1 MATDALSYTGINRA
15 VSDYAGAKACEEL
28 INLRPATE
36 GTVPVKDFSVKLA
49 DMGYRKVF
57 MHYTTDGPHYIV
69 IVRGGEDNDSVLVQ
83 YVDGNGVVKQ
93 TLLNTPFL
101 SGTTIESIHIAFAGN
116 VILISLCD
124 TDNSDYA
131 NAAYTWKADEDGTKK
146 YIAME
151 ANAPEVSFSVSD
163 EVDMA
168 QTDIIGLGVSSARE
182 EVVSAVESGI
192 NAIQEN
198 NLNLCVG
205 PILIAVAFK
214 TNDGNTF
221 WTGKWTIYD
230 PIPSINADDRFYLNA
245 NSSWFLNQVYRDLG
259 YYAKYDH
266 AYSLVPL
273 TDGGTQGGYAVGSLD
288 TITVPGTKVTI
299 TFPAISGW
307 DENTSIIQSLEVYA
321 SRPQVFIDSE
331 NAADGFFFNGNI
343 VQASLI
349 VPQKKYEDMD
359 LGGQLLYHQASIP
372 MASLAEADQE
382 VKLSFGGNIQVSED
396 TLDADA
402 GALKRYGRLLSYNA
416 RFHYWDSVAHID
428 IGMPSFL
435 TTEGVDSGITHVFVQ
450 YADEDQSGLVWV
462 GRLNNR
468 RIGRAYT
475 VIAPSL
481 NIKEIVTYEKISGT
495 YCIRKY
501 RMQASSTYNYSIC
514 VGAPYSDS
522 DYFSGTYEDY
532 DDLIPSDLEPKG
544 ITREEPDAIN
554 VTEQYNPFV
563 FRVEHSYLAPGNI
576 LDIQPQMAGM
586 ADASY
591 GRDPLTVFTE
601 RGTYALTQG
610 SANVLYGAFLPVSN
624 NVISTKGGGSAL
636 PTEMGTFYLGD
647 GCLWLIAGRRST
659 LISDALHLGPHK
671 YIRSCPGYQRISGG
685 GLATPEYD
693 VSALVSQVTFEEFVN
708 GTVSGTKARLSFN
721 RFRMELLIS
730 NPSYPYTYV
739 LSLKYRQWF
748 KIGKRVWQDQ
758 AGSDIAITPGSA
770 SGLINIVDLST
781 EVTAQVLVH
790 MQTRPFSMAYGYIH
804 MHRIVSLVRAK
815 LAAANGD
822 KLVVGLYGSEDLQDW
837 HLLAYSK
844 RDGGTGTLQVSQIR
858 TAPSARSWRYYTVCI
873 GGPVQPDADFG
884 PILVD
889 YEPVIRRIG

>member
-36 GTVPVKDFSVKLA
+36 GTVPVKDFSIKLA
-49 DMGYRKVF
+49 DMPFAKVF
-57 MHYTTDGPHYIV
+57 VHYTTDGPHYIV
-69 IVRGGEDNDSVLVQ
+69 IRLVNDGDDAAVQ
-83 YVDGNGVVKQ
+83 YVGDDGAAIQ
-93 TLLNTPFL
+93 TLY
-101 SGTTIESIHIAFAGN
+101 TTVWNGDQTLAALHFASAGN
-116 VILISLCD
+116 VLLISMCD
-124 TDNSDYA
+124 RIEKEYA

-146 YIAME
+146 YIKM
-151 ANAPEVSFSVSD
+151 NAELPGLTVSVS
-163 EVDMA
+163 EETFA
-168 QTDIIGLGVSSARE
+168 EASELAPYLTRNSSSSE
-182 EVVSAVESGI
+182 ILSTVENGI

-198 NLNLCVG
+198 NPSLCIG
-205 PILIAVAFK
+205 PIIIATALK
-214 TNDGNTF
+214 ANDGSTF
-221 WTGKWTIYD
+221 WTSNWKIYD
-230 PIPSINADDRFYLNA
+230 PVPLVDRESAGTVYYLDGDSPSAQYYED
-245 NSSWFLNQVYRDLG
+245 FLE
-259 YYAKYDH
+259 KYDH
-266 AYSLVPL
+266 GYMAYYTNGENHHVIEARGAEVSVTVSAQSVP
-273 TDGGTQGGYAVGSLD
+273 S
-288 TITVPGTKVTI
+288 
-299 TFPAISGW
+299 SG
-307 DENTSIIQSLEVYA
+307 SIIQSVEVY
-321 SRPQVFIDSE
+321 STRPVPFMDVSQSY
-331 NAADGFFFNGNI
+331 DGFRATDMDGVVCEVFLPPTPF
-343 VQASLI
+343 
-349 VPQKKYEDMD
+349 EDMD

-372 MASLAEADQE
+372 ISSLANGAQT
-382 VKLSFGGNIQVSED
+382 VKLSFGGNMQVTED
-396 TLDADA
+396 TLDTDA

-435 TTEGVDSGITHVFVQ
+435 TNEGLDSG
-450 YADEDQSGLVWV
+450 EDQSGLVWV
-462 GRLNNR
+462 GRLNNE
-468 RIGRAYT
+468 RIGSAYT

-481 NIKEIVTYEKISGT
+481 NIKEVITYEKISG
-495 YCIRKY
+495 YYRIRKY
-501 RMQASSTYNYSIC
+501 RMEASSTYNYSIC

-522 DYFSGTYEDY
+522 DNLAGTYEDY
-532 DDLIPSDLEPKG
+532 DDLIPENLKPEG
-544 ITREEPDAIN
+544 ITREEPAAIN

-576 LDIQPQMAGM
+576 LDIQPQMAGL

-636 PTEMGTFYLGD
+636 PTDMGTFYLGD

-685 GLATPEYD
+685 GSDTPEYD
-693 VSALVSQVTFEEFVN
+693 VSDLVSQVTFEEFVN
-708 GTVSGTKARLSFN
+708 GSATNGNKARLSFN

-748 KIGKRVWQDQ
+748 KIGKRVWQDE

-804 MHRIVSLVRAK
+804 MHRIVSLVRAR
-815 LAAANGD
+815 LAAANND
-822 KLVVGLYGSEDLQDW
+822 LLVVGLYGSEDLQDW

>member
-49 DMGYRKVF
+49 DMGFRKVF

-83 YVDGNGVVKQ
+83 YVNGSGGVEQ
-93 TLLNTPFL
+93 TLFNTAFL
-101 SGTTIESIHIAFAGN
+101 SGTTIESIHIASAGN

-124 TDNSDYA
+124 IDNSDYA

-146 YIAME
+146 YIGMVADD
-151 ANAPEVSFSVSD
+151 PGVSYEISDSGEIFGIWQGITHINNESSSD
-163 EVDMA
+163 ECVEA
-168 QTDIIGLGVSSARE
+168 VSNALNEVQEENPELCFGPVIIATAL
-182 EVVSAVESGI
+182 
-192 NAIQEN
+192 
-198 NLNLCVG
+198 
-205 PILIAVAFK
+205 K
-214 TNDGNTF
+214 TKDGSTF
-221 WTGKWTIYD
+221 WTGNWRVYDPVPTVDSASDSPYVDPTIRTSEIYD
-230 PIPSINADDRFYLNA
+230 DFFDKYGH
-245 NSSWFLNQVYRDLG
+245 G
-259 YYAKYDH
+259 YEC
-266 AYSLVPL
+266 
-273 TDGGTQGGYAVGSLD
+273 GGTYGSYLD
-288 TITVPGTKVTI
+288 HIYPYGTKVKL
-299 TFPAISGW
+299 TFSQLAQGSW
-307 DENTSIIQSLEVYA
+307 DEKSSIIQSVEVYCSKPKLYLDA
-321 SRPQVFIDSE
+321 DGAFDGLISYGNPVEYLLVLPQV
-331 NAADGFFFNGNI
+331 
-343 VQASLI
+343 
-349 VPQKKYEDMD
+349 KYEDMD

-372 MASLAEADQE
+372 MASLKEAPQE

-435 TTEGVDSGITHVFVQ
+435 TTEGVNSGITHVFVQ

-481 NIKEIVTYEKISGT
+481 NIKEVITYEKISGT

-501 RMQASSTYNYSIC
+501 RMDASSTYNYSIC

-532 DDLIPSDLEPKG
+532 DDLIPSGENPVPPG
-544 ITREEPDAIN
+544 ITREEPAAIN

-576 LDIQPQMAGM
+576 LDIQPQMAGL

-815 LAAANGD
+815 LASANGD
-822 KLVVGLYGSEDLQDW
+822 KLIVGLYGSEDLQDW

-844 RDGGTGTLQVSQIR
+844 RDGGNGTIQVSQIR